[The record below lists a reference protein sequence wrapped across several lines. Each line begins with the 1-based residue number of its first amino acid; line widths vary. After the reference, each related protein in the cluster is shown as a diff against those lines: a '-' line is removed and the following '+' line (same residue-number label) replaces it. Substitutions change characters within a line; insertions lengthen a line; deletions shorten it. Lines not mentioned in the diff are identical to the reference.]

1 MTQLSMFQISSAL
14 QSLRP
19 GAQWALREGGYRTL
33 EWVDSAQEQPTLPD
47 IEAEVKRLGL
57 E

>member
-33 EWVDSAQEQPTLPD
+33 EWVDSAQEQPTLPE